1 MSKDKIT
8 IKEYIEYL
16 RRLIRNTNMTLFQA
30 HGLATSREVAKLYG
44 VTDEEIEWLNEN
56 L

>member
-16 RRLIRNTNMTLFQA
+16 CRLIRNTNMTLFQA
-30 HGLATSREVAKLYG
+30 HELRMSKEVGRNYG
-44 VTDEEIEWLNEN
+44 VTEDELEWLNEN

>member
-16 RRLIRNTNMTLFQA
+16 RRFIRNKDITLIQA
-30 HGLATSREVAKLYG
+30 HELKMSKEVGRNYG
-44 VTDEEIEWLNEN
+44 VTEEDLEWLNEN